1 MYENDIAN
9 INWDFEMKT
18 ENPEL
23 ILYHMHRKIGKIK
36 GEYMNSQLKKRHV
49 LSPLD
54 ELGYNTST

>member
-23 ILYHMHRKIGKIK
+23 IVYHMHCKIAKIK
-36 GEYMNSQLKKRHV
+36 GKYMKTV
-49 LSPLD
+49 
-54 ELGYNTST
+54 T

>member
-23 ILYHMHRKIGKIK
+23 ILYHMHS
-36 GEYMNSQLKKRHV
+36 NTVNLKKGSS
-49 LSPLD
+49 LSP
-54 ELGYNTST
+54 G